1 MLFFLNSDL
10 KKKKSFNYNT
20 FNGVKLGSTFL
31 SVKIRQKK
39 EKKEKKRK
47 ENKRKKTRLNTTCDL
62 LLDRA
67 LDSASRN
74 SQKNSMPLNEFPSF
88 SAKQKCGSSPNAI
101 EEHSD
106 I

>member
-39 EKKEKKRK
+39 KRK
-47 ENKRKKTRLNTTCDL
+47 ENKRKNTRLNTTCDL
-62 LLDRA
+62 QLDRA

-74 SQKNSMPLNEFPSF
+74 PQKNSMPLNEFPRF
-88 SAKQKCGSSPNAI
+88 SAKQKMWKFSKRN
-101 EEHSD
+101 
-106 I
+106 